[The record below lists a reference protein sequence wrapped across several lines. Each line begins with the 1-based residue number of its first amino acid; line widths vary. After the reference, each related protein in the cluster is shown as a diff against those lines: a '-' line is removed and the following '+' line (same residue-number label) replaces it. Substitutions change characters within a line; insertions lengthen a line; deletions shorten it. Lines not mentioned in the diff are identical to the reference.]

1 MKRTPGEDSKPT
13 VIGRMRTTRQ
23 NRLSTSCKSDM
34 DLMTKI
40 FIGIPD
46 KEKPKDFPFNSLFDW
61 VMSFLKGEWNDEKV
75 LKQCEVSD

>member
-1 MKRTPGEDSKPT
+1 
-13 VIGRMRTTRQ
+13 
-23 NRLSTSCKSDM
+23 M